1 MNELLLKPNELINV
15 ISELDLSRNA
25 RHLFNYFLKHAQKK
39 IKFDN
44 YQGNTFTINYS
55 ELNKLADINP
65 ESVEVMKNSLR
76 HLMRPVVIT
85 DTKTEF
91 TAIVPVTYVTIDKQ
105 TGDYVFR
112 LEEKVIELLRQTD
125 YFTKLNLK
133 EFNIFKSKHSIV
145 IFEYLKRYENLPN
158 IPKIEV
164 EKLRQMTNTQNKYV
178 NFKHFEQYVLDVATK
193 EINTFTNYRM
203 SYELIKIATSRR
215 PKVNEIQFYFSKK
228 KNQEENK
235 SIDKNIQEEES
246 KTLYKQVFLDKN
258 SLYYEF
264 IKFAPSLEKHVYIR
278 STYTYRESTLKAFLF
293 SIQKNQNY
301 LNSQT
306 YMQWLED
313 RTNNKNIYKNYL
325 RMTMPFNPNEVIL
338 KFKEASELVLK
349 REFTQDEINQINN
362 LLSYFDFY
370 EYSVLVK
377 KFETLFNQLVST
389 NSYNPFTKMIERNA

>member
-25 RHLFNYFLKHAQKK
+25 RHLFNYFLRHAQKK
-39 IKFDN
+39 IKFEN

-91 TAIVPVTYVTIDKQ
+91 EAIVPVTYVTIDKQ

-112 LEEKVIELLRQTD
+112 LEEKVIDLLRQTD

-145 IFEYLKRYENLPN
+145 IFEYLKRYENIGR
-158 IPKIEV
+158 IPKIEIV
-164 EKLRQMTNTQNKYV
+164 KLRQMTNTQNKYA

-193 EINTFTNYRM
+193 EINTLTNYNV

-215 PKVNEIQFYFSKK
+215 PKVNEIQFFFSKK
-228 KNQEENK
+228 
-235 SIDKNIQEEES
+235 SIHSGIDQNVTDTTE
-246 KTLYKQVFLDKN
+246 KQVQNVAKNEDLHVKNNSWRPNAHVFDQLYLDFCRKFKD
-258 SLYYEF
+258 LTVKDYEF
-264 IKFAPSLEKHVYIR
+264 ALN
-278 STYTYRESTLKAFLF
+278 TYELSTLHQFLNDM
-293 SIQKNQNY
+293 QKY
-301 LNSQT
+301 SSLSSDKFLS
-306 YMQWLED
+306 YLED
-313 RTNNKNIYKNYL
+313 RVAKGWLNYQTKKEKTSDEDIANMMSML
-325 RMTMPFNPNEVIL
+325 RPRSS
-338 KFKEASELVLK
+338 K
-349 REFTQDEINQINN
+349 Q
-362 LLSYFDFY
+362 
-370 EYSVLVK
+370 
-377 KFETLFNQLVST
+377 
-389 NSYNPFTKMIERNA
+389 

>member
-246 KTLYKQVFLDKN
+246 KTLYKQVFLDQN

-264 IKFAPSLEKHVYIR
+264 IKFAPNLEETVYIR

-293 SIQKNQNY
+293 SIQKNQY
-301 LNSQT
+301 YINSQT

-325 RMTMPFNPNEVIL
+325 RMAMPFNANEVIL

-362 LLSYFDFY
+362 LLSYFGFF

-377 KFETLFNQLVST
+377 KFETLFNQLVPT
-389 NSYNPFTKMIERNA
+389 NAYNPFTKMIERNA

>member
-25 RHLFNYFLKHAQKK
+25 RHLFNYFLRHAQKK
-39 IKFDN
+39 IKFEN

-91 TAIVPVTYVTIDKQ
+91 EAIVPVTYVTIDKQ

-112 LEEKVIELLRQTD
+112 LEEKVIDLLRQTD

-145 IFEYLKRYENLPN
+145 IFEYLKRYENIGR
-158 IPKIEV
+158 IPKIEIV
-164 EKLRQMTNTQNKYV
+164 KLRQMTNTQNKYA

-193 EINTFTNYRM
+193 EINTLTNYNV

-215 PKVNEIQFYFSKK
+215 PKVNEIQFHFAKK
-228 KNQEENK
+228 SASSGIDQDVTEVAQKTAQNVAKNE
-235 SIDKNIQEEES
+235 DLHVKN
-246 KTLYKQVFLDKN
+246 N
-258 SLYYEF
+258 SLRPNAHAFDQLYLDFCRKFKDLSVQDYEL
-264 IKFAPSLEKHVYIR
+264 ALN
-278 STYTYRESTLKAFLF
+278 TYELSTLHQFLNDM
-293 SIQKNQNY
+293 QKY
-301 LNSQT
+301 STLSSDKFLS
-306 YMQWLED
+306 YLED
-313 RTNNKNIYKNYL
+313 RTSKGWQNYL
-325 RMTMPFNPNEVIL
+325 MKKAKTP
-338 KFKEASELVLK
+338 
-349 REFTQDEINQINN
+349 DEDIANMMNM
-362 LLSYFDFY
+362 LRPR
-370 EYSVLVK
+370 K
-377 KFETLFNQLVST
+377 K
-389 NSYNPFTKMIERNA
+389 

>member
-25 RHLFNYFLKHAQKK
+25 RHLFNYFLRHAQKK
-39 IKFDN
+39 IKFEN

-91 TAIVPVTYVTIDKQ
+91 EAIVPVTYVTIDKQ

-112 LEEKVIELLRQTD
+112 LEEKVIDLLRQTD

-145 IFEYLKRYENLPN
+145 IFEYLKRYENIGR
-158 IPKIEV
+158 IPKIEIV
-164 EKLRQMTNTQNKYV
+164 KLRQMTNTQNKYA

-193 EINTFTNYRM
+193 EINTLTNYNV

-215 PKVNEIQFYFSKK
+215 PKVNEIQFFFSKK
-228 KNQEENK
+228 SDHSGIDQDVTEVTEKQGQNVAKN
-235 SIDKNIQEEES
+235 DDLHA
-246 KTLYKQVFLDKN
+246 KTN
-258 SLYYEF
+258 SLRPNAHAFDQLYLDFCRKFKDLSVNDYEL
-264 IKFAPSLEKHVYIR
+264 ALN
-278 STYTYRESTLKAFLF
+278 TYELSTLHQFLNDM
-293 SIQKNQNY
+293 QKY
-301 LNSQT
+301 STLSSDKFLS
-306 YMQWLED
+306 YLED
-313 RTNNKNIYKNYL
+313 RTSKGWQNYL
-325 RMTMPFNPNEVIL
+325 MKKAKTP
-338 KFKEASELVLK
+338 
-349 REFTQDEINQINN
+349 DEDIANMMAMLRPKSSKQ
-362 LLSYFDFY
+362 
-370 EYSVLVK
+370 
-377 KFETLFNQLVST
+377 
-389 NSYNPFTKMIERNA
+389 